1 MKLKIRRWYTF
12 IEDVLS
18 EAGNEPETPL
28 RKAAAVAIVENPY
41 VDRYVE
47 DLTPMIEGSVELG
60 REVARR
66 AVEALGPYQAQSY
79 GKGGIVGLGG
89 EIDHAA
95 ALLTSDFANPLRDAV
110 GGGKAWFSSFMK
122 RGAPGT
128 SVDIPLAS
136 KDALYI
142 RSHYDGMTIK
152 LHDGPRHDEIAI
164 ILAVAN
170 RGRINARV
178 GGLQLKDIKGQDGLV

>member
-18 EAGNEPETPL
+18 EAGNEPEIPL

-60 REVARR
+60 REVAKR
-66 AVEALGPYQAQSY
+66 AVEALGPYKAQSY

-95 ALLTSDFANPLRDAV
+95 ALLTSDFANPLREAV

-136 KDALYI
+136 KDALYV

-152 LHDGPRHDEIAI
+152 LNDGPRHDEIAV
-164 ILAVAN
+164 ILVVAN